1 MTPVAAQH
9 ERRLSLSLT
18 AVGLRDHF
26 KRDRPGTD
34 VRRNAASDR
43 CQAVSEQELTLT
55 DSPSTDAV
63 IRSMLTPVILTMGDT
78 EMTEAEMRAA
88 TMLVEVGDIAVTFMG
103 AWVSLTFAYLTAAY
117 FVGRALSRFQCW
129 TISIFYVVMA
139 AVFAMSAVGY
149 VKTWRALYLL
159 EPVIFGRVWE
169 FGFPWWGELSGF
181 FFYGGIFVSL
191 YFMYNIRQTD
201 KE

>member
-1 MTPVAAQH
+1 
-9 ERRLSLSLT
+9 
-18 AVGLRDHF
+18 
-26 KRDRPGTD
+26 
-34 VRRNAASDR
+34 
-43 CQAVSEQELTLT
+43 
-55 DSPSTDAV
+55 
-63 IRSMLTPVILTMGDT
+63 MLTPVILTMGDT

-129 TISIFYVVMA
+129 AISVFYVVMA
-139 AVFAMSAVGY
+139 VVFAMSAVGY
-149 VKTWRALYLL
+149 VKTWRALYLR
-159 EPVIFGRVWE
+159 EPVIFGEVWE